1 MDKMKKAS
9 IVAALCALLLF
20 VGAVGC
26 NGNEPADIGEV
37 SGVSDASRTAD
48 SEGSTTQETEDDQ
61 AESSSANMPG
71 ESNNDEHSNQTPHKT
86 TSKTTASKTDSTL
99 PSNKDAVFGSSK
111 SLPAKIEGD
120 TIRVLAFEGWTREH
134 GNIIKELEKRY
145 GATVEYTVTIWSQVA
160 NKLALDTASG
170 ISYDMTATD
179 DTMVSKGLMQK
190 VDKYF
195 DLSEDVFSAS
205 RSVMQQAKDRGR
217 FYMVNSTNYPFVI
230 LYNED
235 IFNNLGITS
244 PGEYYE
250 EGRWSF
256 DTLKTVLSEL
266 ANKTTSDGE
275 KITPFTSWDLTSFLS
290 CNNTDFVKFNSSTN
304 RYELNL
310 GDTKVRE
317 VLQFFQDINYN
328 IKGFSSYQGW
338 SEADFKLGNTAM
350 YMDRFGNKTH
360 FMSTVKNFDWDFV
373 PMPTGPSGNTNVTP
387 GSAGW
392 FGIPASSKN
401 PSGGAAY
408 IYLFLQ
414 QDYQLR
420 QEYLR
425 NYLKADQ
432 IKRYESLYNKVIS
445 SDVWSVGI
453 STSDNLFWEVAS
465 GKDITSVLESYKT
478 KWNSDIKTFYNSA
491 VVK

>member
-1 MDKMKKAS
+1 MKKAS

-86 TSKTTASKTDSTL
+86 TSITTSSKTYSTL

-134 GNIIKELEKRY
+134 GKIIKELEKRY

-179 DTMVSKGLMQK
+179 GTMVSKGLMQK

-230 LYNED
+230 LYN
-235 IFNNLGITS
+235 
-244 PGEYYE
+244 
-250 EGRWSF
+250 
-256 DTLKTVLSEL
+256 
-266 ANKTTSDGE
+266 
-275 KITPFTSWDLTSFLS
+275 
-290 CNNTDFVKFNSSTN
+290 
-304 RYELNL
+304 
-310 GDTKVRE
+310 
-317 VLQFFQDINYN
+317 
-328 IKGFSSYQGW
+328 
-338 SEADFKLGNTAM
+338 
-350 YMDRFGNKTH
+350 
-360 FMSTVKNFDWDFV
+360 
-373 PMPTGPSGNTNVTP
+373 
-387 GSAGW
+387 
-392 FGIPASSKN
+392 
-401 PSGGAAY
+401 
-408 IYLFLQ
+408 
-414 QDYQLR
+414 
-420 QEYLR
+420 
-425 NYLKADQ
+425 
-432 IKRYESLYNKVIS
+432 
-445 SDVWSVGI
+445 
-453 STSDNLFWEVAS
+453 
-465 GKDITSVLESYKT
+465 
-478 KWNSDIKTFYNSA
+478 
-491 VVK
+491 